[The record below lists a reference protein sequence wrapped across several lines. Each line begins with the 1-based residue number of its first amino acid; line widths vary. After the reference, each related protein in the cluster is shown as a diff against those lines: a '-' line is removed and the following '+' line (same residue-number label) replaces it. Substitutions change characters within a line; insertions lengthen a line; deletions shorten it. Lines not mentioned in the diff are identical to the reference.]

1 MERDFNVFLTM
12 DEDKEDKL
20 DEQINE
26 LENEHHHFPKIYQ
39 NLENLFKQE
48 VPSDR
53 LFKLGDKMPP
63 KKQKKLSPEFHI
75 EDPPYI
81 ATSNR
86 SGKNQ
91 AQKKAPISPFD
102 DGLPSSPEQSYAV
115 KFPALSDSS
124 KNKQQQQEFASS
136 MPFPEQ
142 VMDMENQQQQSP
154 FGMMQMSEMNPYYN
168 PYQQVPKLI

>member
-1 MERDFNVFLTM
+1 MEREFNVFLTM

-20 DEQINE
+20 DEQIND

-53 LFKLGDKMPP
+53 LFKLGDKAST
-63 KKQKKLSPEFHI
+63 KKKEKLSPEFHI
-75 EDPPYI
+75 EDPPYV

-86 SGKNQ
+86 SIKNLI
-91 AQKKAPISPFD
+91 QKKTPISPFD
-102 DGLPSSPEQSYAV
+102 DDMPSSPEQNYAV
-115 KFPALSDSS
+115 KFPDISES
-124 KNKQQQQEFASS
+124 KKSKQQQQEFPHS

-142 VMDMENQQQQSP
+142 DIEMENQQSP
-154 FGMMQMSEMNPYYN
+154 FGMMQMSEMNPYFN
-168 PYQQVPKLI
+168 PYQQVPLLTD